1 MRRLIAISFLL
12 WYCVT
17 TQANESEFVRL
28 QYADG
33 TTQAARLLQIDS
45 DGGLQFEFATGTPQS
60 AASGRV
66 FQWGQLS
73 KQPNRPQIV
82 FQRGG
87 YLMFDASEFERMDQN
102 TISLRH
108 SIFGSLAIP
117 TRQVQ
122 AIRFQPAATDRK
134 LASWLQQ
141 VADRTEWSD
150 AIQLING
157 DKLDGTWT
165 QWQDEM
171 LTIEVAGQSISVSAD
186 RIAELQLGQRNV
198 GDEPLPETQFWI
210 GLNDGSL
217 LPADSVEL
225 NARSLEVRV
234 FGADWKSDAFFR
246 PLDMRLVR
254 FLEVTNARH
263 LVHVAELPIVDFRH
277 TPFLGQ
283 AMPLGKNRNSQQLG
297 IQVNGVAY
305 HHGLGMRPTSRCV
318 VDVPDGATWFV
329 SEMAIDDVATQNGM
343 KHGSVRFRVFL
354 EDRDKRWREAFR
366 SDIVRGDTISACR
379 IKVDPADRLALVVD
393 WADRAI
399 EGDEAV
405 WLNPRFL
412 QTPAVLP

>member
-12 WYCVT
+12 WHCVT
-17 TQANESEFVRL
+17 AQANESEFDRL
-28 QYADG
+28 QYVDG

-45 DGGLQFEFATGTPQS
+45 KGQLQFEFAADSPQIVTRD
-60 AASGRV
+60 RV
-66 FQWGQLS
+66 FQWGRLI
-73 KQPNRPQIV
+73 KRPNRPQIV

-87 YLMFDASEFERMDQN
+87 CLIFDASEFERMDRD

-141 VADRTEWSD
+141 IADRTESSD
-150 AIQLING
+150 EIRLTNG

-165 QWQDEM
+165 QWQDDM
-171 LTIEVAGQSISVSAD
+171 LTFEVAGQSISISAD
-186 RIAELQLGQRNV
+186 RIAQLQLGQRNV
-198 GDEPLPETQFWI
+198 DDKPLPETQNWI

-217 LPADSVEL
+217 LPADSVKL
-225 NARSLEVRV
+225 SARSLEVRV
-234 FGADWKSDAFFR
+234 FGSPWKADSFFR

-254 FLEVTNARH
+254 FIELTNAH
-263 LVHVAELPIVDFRH
+263 QLVHVADLPIVDFRH
-277 TPFLGQ
+277 TPFLGEM
-283 AMPLGKNRNSQQLG
+283 MPLGKNRNSQQLG
-297 IQVNGVAY
+297 IQVNGIVY
-305 HHGLGMRPTSRCV
+305 RHGMGMRPTSRCV
-318 VDVPDGATWFV
+318 VNVPDGAAWFV

-343 KHGSVRFRVFL
+343 KHGSVRFRVFV
-354 EDRDKRWREAFR
+354 EDRDKRWSEAFR

-379 IKVDPADRLALVVD
+379 IKVDSANRLALVVD
-393 WADRAI
+393 WADRANG
-399 EGDEAV
+399 GDEAV

-412 QTPAVLP
+412 QMPAVSP

>member
-12 WYCVT
+12 WHCVT
-17 TQANESEFVRL
+17 AQANDSEFARL

-33 TTQAARLLQIDS
+33 TTQTARLLETDS
-45 DGGLQFEFATGTPQS
+45 DGQLQFEFAVDTPQTS
-60 AASGRV
+60 SRDRV
-66 FQWGQLS
+66 FQWGQLT

-87 YLMFDASEFERMDQN
+87 YLVFDASEFERMDKN
-102 TISLRH
+102 AISLRH

-117 TRQVQ
+117 TRYVQ

-141 VADRTEWSD
+141 VADRTELSD
-150 AIQLING
+150 EIRLTNG

-165 QWQDEM
+165 QWQDDM
-171 LTIEVAGQSISVSAD
+171 LTIEVAGQSISISAD
-186 RIAELQLGQRNV
+186 RIAQLQLGQRSI
-198 GDEPLPETQFWI
+198 GDKPLPETKFWI

-225 NARSLEVRV
+225 NARSLEVSV
-234 FGADWKSDAFFR
+234 LGSQWKADSFFR

-254 FLEVTNARH
+254 FIELANTQH
-263 LVHVAELPIVDFRH
+263 LVHVADLPIVDFRH

-283 AMPLGKNRNSQQLG
+283 TMPLGRNRNSQQLG
-297 IQVNGVAY
+297 IQVNGIAFR
-305 HHGLGMRPTSRCV
+305 HGLGMRPTSRCV
-318 VDVPDGATWFV
+318 VDVPEGTAWFV

-343 KHGSVRFRVFL
+343 KHGSVRFRVFV
-354 EDRDKRWREAFR
+354 EDRDKRWSEAFR
-366 SDIVRGDTISACR
+366 SEVVRGDTISTCR
-379 IKVDPADRLALVVD
+379 IKVAPANRLALVVD

-412 QTPAVLP
+412 QTPAVSP